1 MPGGLGAGVVV
12 FLAVVCVGHAEECVL
27 GQFEHSEAHG
37 QPGFAFD
44 AELDFVAVGGEYAP
58 DGDGVGDVLAGVGHG
73 VSLAWLGCGHSPVR
87 PLVAVLQ
94 GMHSGP
100 W

>member
-73 VSLAWLGCGHSPVR
+73 VSLAWLGCGHPVR

>member
-1 MPGGLGAGVVV
+1 MDSSSIPRRMVSPDSPSML
-12 FLAVVCVGHAEECVL
+12 
-27 GQFEHSEAHG
+27 
-37 QPGFAFD
+37 
-44 AELDFVAVGGEYAP
+44 ELDFVAVGGEYAP
-58 DGDGVGDVLAGVGHG
+58 DGDGVDDVLAGVGHG
-73 VSLAWLGCGHSPVR
+73 VSLTWLGCGHPVR